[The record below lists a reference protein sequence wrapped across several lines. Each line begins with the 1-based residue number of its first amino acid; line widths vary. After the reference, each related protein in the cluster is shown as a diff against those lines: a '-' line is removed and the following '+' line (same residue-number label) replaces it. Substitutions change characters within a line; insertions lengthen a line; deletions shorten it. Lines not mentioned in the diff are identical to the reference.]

1 MKVSKP
7 QAFVLFALGRCYEEC
22 ERRFAD
28 KPLKINMSKKAFIQ
42 LARAAGMVRKG
53 ERAMYK
59 NLENLEK
66 KKLIEYKNRSLKL
79 TLRGEKYF
87 HDILN
92 KIEPYLSVSLFLH
105 SENVLKYT
113 KVQAKLK

>member
-1 MKVSKP
+1 MRVSKP

-28 KPLKINMSKKAFIQ
+28 KPLKINMTKKAFIQ
-42 LARAAGMVRKG
+42 LARVAGMVKKG

-79 TLRGEKYF
+79 TLRGEKHF

-105 SENVLKYT
+105 SENVLKYI